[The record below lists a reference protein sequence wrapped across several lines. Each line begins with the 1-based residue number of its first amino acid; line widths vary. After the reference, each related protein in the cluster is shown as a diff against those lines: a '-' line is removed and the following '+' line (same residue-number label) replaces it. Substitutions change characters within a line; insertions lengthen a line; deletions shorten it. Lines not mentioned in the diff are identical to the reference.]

1 MDSLLAVKG
10 PEPEFTLCYAESQP
24 IDLYNHR
31 AAQEHLVIIIHGGFW
46 RVRYDRCHLRPLA
59 AWWAG
64 QGLGVALPEFRRVG
78 QNGGGWPGTA
88 QDIERGIAYLRETLQ
103 PSRATLVGHS
113 SGGHLAIL
121 AACNGS
127 KVDHTISLAGVL
139 DLGEAQRTALSCGA
153 VDEFLQSAP
162 LEVADPLTLGSPKC
176 RVTLF
181 HGACDDEVPANHSIR
196 YANQYPD
203 IELQLLAG
211 VGHYA
216 FLDPAHHASNAVL
229 QSMQL
234 QNT

>member
-1 MDSLLAVKG
+1 MDSILEVQG

-24 IDLYNHR
+24 IDLYNYR
-31 AAQEHLVIIIHGGFW
+31 AAREHLVIIIHGGFW
-46 RVRYDRCHLRPLA
+46 RARYDRCHLRPLA

-78 QNGGGWPGTA
+78 QNGGGWPGTL
-88 QDIERGIAYLRETLQ
+88 QDVEQGIAYLLEALQ

-121 AACNGS
+121 AARIRS

-139 DLGEAQRTALSCGA
+139 DLAEAQRTGLSRGA
-153 VDEFLQSAP
+153 VGEFLQSAP
-162 LEVADPLTLGSPKC
+162 LEAADPLALGLPEC

-181 HGACDDEVPANHSIR
+181 HGACDDEVPVAHSIR
-196 YANQYPD
+196 YADKYPE

-211 VGHYA
+211 VDHYA
-216 FLDPAHHASNAVL
+216 FLDPSNHASNAVL
-229 QSMQL
+229 QSIQL